1 MDWQGQQHL
10 VLSLRAAAP
19 HTPLIGLLLHGGSF
33 AFGPGV
39 LDALDAVL
47 DAWQPGIG
55 GGGAIAAALFGDASP
70 AGRSPQTW
78 YNSTE
83 QLPP

>member
-1 MDWQGQQHL
+1 MP
-10 VLSLRAAAP
+10 SLA
-19 HTPLIGLLLHGGSF
+19 H
-33 AFGPGV
+33 
-39 LDALDAVL
+39 AVL